1 MSRWS
6 LPILL
11 LALATACADRD
22 LPTAAVPPADA
33 VPSGTSA
40 AAARERLAERLA
52 IALRDP
58 ATRASLKQKLDRS
71 RAPEHKLQFQ
81 ALARAEAAKLLA
93 SLATGSTTV
102 DAVLADLDQA
112 RHLELYLPV
121 ESHRAAWQ
129 GDEQFLVATAGGDG
143 EAPIAFDTRGVRHRL
158 DPATPPTTPV
168 LALVPQE
175 TDFTGGRP
183 HLQME
188 CWDLCEGSGDGGGGG
203 GGGSWTP
210 GRVTVPGLYLTTSHF
225 EETFESWLKGKPEF
239 EYHVYGDDASGSAV
253 QLACTGE
260 HSGGMY
266 AFDQNDNDWSGSALL
281 ISDAERQTYEQLA
294 PGKPIRIIAMED
306 DDEACVARVDVQRTV
321 DLIQAIDVLYKSY
334 TSGKLDPTLMRGIK
348 AAPSVFNLLKAISS
362 WIATADDFIGTA
374 VDVSVA
380 GAAPGGANL
389 VLKGDGARTF
399 GWFGTE
405 SRR

>member
-22 LPTAAVPPADA
+22 VPTTAVPPSDGAPA
-33 VPSGTSA
+33 GSSA

-81 ALARAEAAKLLA
+81 ALTRAEAAKLLG
-93 SLATGSTTV
+93 SLATGGTTL

-121 ESHRAAWQ
+121 ESHRANWQ
-129 GDEQFLVATAGGDG
+129 GDEQFLVATAGADG
-143 EAPIAFDTRGVRHRL
+143 EAPVAFDTRGGRHRL
-158 DPATPPTTPV
+158 DPDKPPATPV

-175 TDFTGGRP
+175 TDFTAGRP
-183 HLQME
+183 QLLME
-188 CWDLCEGSGDGGGGG
+188 CWDMCSSGGGSDGG

-210 GRVTVPGLYLTTSHF
+210 RVTVPGLYLTTSHF
-225 EETFESWLKGKPEF
+225 EETFESWIKGNPEF

-266 AFDQNDNDWSGSALL
+266 AFDQNELDWSGTALL
-281 ISDAERQTYEQLA
+281 ISDAERQTYEQRA

-306 DDEACVARVDVQRTV
+306 DDEACVPRVDVQRTM
-321 DLIQAIDVLYKSY
+321 DLIQAIDALYKTY
-334 TSGKLDPTLMRGIK
+334 TSGKLDPTIARGIK
-348 AAPSVFNLLKAISS
+348 AAPSAFNLLRAIRS
-362 WIATADDFIGTA
+362 WITTADDFIGTA
-374 VDVSVA
+374 VEVSVA
-380 GAAPGGANL
+380 GPVPGGGNL
-389 VLKGDGARTF
+389 VLKGEGTRTF

>member
-22 LPTAAVPPADA
+22 LPSTAVPPADA
-33 VPSGTSA
+33 APAGTSA

-58 ATRASLKQKLDRS
+58 ATRAALKQKLDRS

-93 SLATGSTTV
+93 SLATGSTSI

-129 GDEQFLVATAGGDG
+129 GDEQFLVATAAADG
-143 EAPIAFDTRGVRHRL
+143 EAPVAFDTRGVRHRL
-158 DPATPPTTPV
+158 DPATPPTMPV

-183 HLQME
+183 HLQMS
-188 CWDLCEGSGDGGGGG
+188 CWDYCGGGDAGGGGG

-210 GRVTVPGLYLTTSHF
+210 RVTVPGLYLTTSHF
-225 EETFESWLKGKPEF
+225 EETFESWIKGNPEF
-239 EYHVYGDDASGSAV
+239 EYHVYGDDASGNAV

-266 AFDQNDNDWSGSALL
+266 AFDQNDPDWSGSALL
-281 ISDAERQTYEQLA
+281 ISDAERQTYEQRA

-306 DDEACVARVDVQRTV
+306 DDEACVARVDVQRTM
-321 DLIQAIDVLYKSY
+321 DLIQAIDAFYKAY
-334 TSGKLDPTLMRGIK
+334 TSGKLDPTLFRGIK
-348 AAPSVFNLLKAISS
+348 AAPSAFNLLKAMRS
-362 WIATADDFIGTA
+362 WLTTADDFIGTA
-374 VDVSVA
+374 VEVSVA
-380 GAAPGGANL
+380 GGVPGGANL
-389 VLKGDGARTF
+389 VLKGEGTRTF

>member
-22 LPTAAVPPADA
+22 VPTTAVPPADA
-33 VPSGTSA
+33 APAGTSA

-81 ALARAEAAKLLA
+81 ALARTDAAKLLA

-121 ESHRAAWQ
+121 ESHRATWQ
-129 GDEQFLVATAGGDG
+129 GDEQFLVATAGADG
-143 EAPIAFDTRGVRHRL
+143 EAPIAFDARGVRHRL
-158 DPATPPTTPV
+158 DPDTPPSTPV

-183 HLQME
+183 QLQTA
-188 CWDLCEGSGDGGGGG
+188 CWDICDAGDTGG
-203 GGGSWTP
+203 GGGSWG

-225 EETFESWLKGKPEF
+225 EETFESWIKGKPEF

-266 AFDQNDNDWSGSALL
+266 AFDQNDLDWSGSALL
-281 ISDAERQTYEQLA
+281 ISDAERQTYEQRA

-306 DDEACVARVDVQRTV
+306 DDEACVARVDVQRTT
-321 DLIQAIDVLYKSY
+321 DLIQAIDAFYKAY
-334 TSGKLDPTLMRGIK
+334 TSGKLDPTLLRGIK
-348 AAPSVFNLLKAISS
+348 AAPSAFNLLKAIKS
-362 WIATADDFIGTA
+362 WITTADDFIGTA

-389 VLKGDGARTF
+389 LLKGEGTRTF
-399 GWFGTE
+399 GWFSTE